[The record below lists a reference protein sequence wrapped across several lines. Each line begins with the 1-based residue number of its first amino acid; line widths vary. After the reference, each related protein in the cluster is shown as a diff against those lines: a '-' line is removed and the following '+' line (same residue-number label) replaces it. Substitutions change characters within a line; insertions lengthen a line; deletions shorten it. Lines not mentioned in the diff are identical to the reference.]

1 MSEESDFEQFQDALA
16 ELLASGLTQSEILDT
31 LKTDSRFDC
40 YREYVNSF
48 EPDMVAV
55 ACELMGRWAK
65 RKE

>member
-1 MSEESDFEQFQDALA
+1 MSEESDFKRFQDALA

-31 LKTDSRFDC
+31 LKADSRFDC
-40 YREYVNSF
+40 YREYVDSF

>member
-1 MSEESDFEQFQDALA
+1 MSEDSDFEKFQDALA
-16 ELLASGLTQSEILDT
+16 ELLASGLTQAQILET

-40 YREYVNSF
+40 YREYVDSF